1 MKKINASALLATF
14 TTISVIASS
23 AVSFGTTLSTVPVVV
38 SNERLN
44 NLFFNTHTIYLTPSV
59 NITPGQVITF
69 SLPNLKSN
77 IGAYI
82 HYEDKNGNEKRACE
96 YMGNFYFINNTTF
109 VKFTTCNLEA
119 GKTYYF
125 NIDQISPLSPIA
137 NRKSYT
143 YTISYSSNV
152 PGDTPSSAVIAYTEP
167 QFGISVDKIS
177 YKEQEHYA
185 KITLS
190 REDFA
195 RIYHYDYDTAG
206 FFKIE
211 MKDLPAS
218 ASKYVIIT
226 NESGLPTPPSGT
238 VDNGKFVGS
247 FSSTYSGDPEI
258 QKIYV
263 YLYYRGSVVPLNN
276 AKISVWSNG
285 TPSKKY
291 RIYYLRNVPLL
302 TAEQYKIT
310 PPSGLSLITKT
321 SSSNITNI
329 NNPERN
335 SNTSTL
341 YQPNNI
347 VTSPLDKI
355 HSIIDNARNAI
366 QSGKSVINSLKNL
379 F

>member
-14 TTISVIASS
+14 TTISVISSS
-23 AVSFGTTLSTVPVVV
+23 AVSFGTTLSTIPVVV

-44 NLFFNTHTIYLTPSV
+44 QSLWFGTHTIYLTPSI

-69 SLPNLKSN
+69 SLPNLKVN
-77 IGAYI
+77 AFHIY
-82 HYEDKNGNEKRACE
+82 YKNKNGNEQRVCE
-96 YMGNFYFINNTTF
+96 YAGNSYHINNTTF

-125 NIDQISPLSPIA
+125 NIDQISPISPIT

-195 RIYHYDYDTAG
+195 GIYHYDYDTAG

-218 ASKYVIIT
+218 ASKYVIID
-226 NESGLPTPPSGT
+226 NQIIHRPGT
-238 VDNGKFVGS
+238 VDDGKFVGD
-247 FSSTYSGDPEI
+247 FSSKYPDDPAM

-263 YLYYRGSVVPLNN
+263 YLYYRGSVVTLNN
-276 AKISVWSNG
+276 ARISVWFHTG
-285 TPSKKY
+285 MGKP

-302 TAEQYKIT
+302 TAKQYKIT
-310 PPSGLSLITKT
+310 PPSGLPLINKT

-329 NNPERN
+329 NNLEQN

-355 HSIIDNARNAI
+355 HSIIDNTRNAI